1 MAKPIQIRKK
11 VLDKTKTKEERRREG
26 IRDFTDFYRQNPHR
40 CVSTHF
46 QCTTFTWWQDLMFYL
61 MFKSTVFFGIM
72 TRGIGK
78 SYIIG
83 WFCVVWCTIF
93 PRSRI
98 VIASGTRSQARLI
111 VTQKI
116 LGEIYNRY
124 PKVRQEI
131 DIKNSSVAQNNT
143 YVKFYNGSEVV
154 VVTGGDSSRGNRS
167 CIVIYEEARTLDAG
181 VMKNILSKFKQNGD
195 RRPRYKD
202 NPKYARYKSEETKK
216 DLYISSGWMQNH
228 HLYDMCMDAYN
239 SMIDGK
245 PQAVMSLHWGFPV
258 VDGFMDYENDILA
271 EKQKSDYSQMWW
283 AIENEGLFWSES
295 EKSFCSYQQLI
306 NIRKIKN
313 PLIPIPHEM
322 YLDTK
327 TLRDWKK
334 KNFIPKQQGEIR
346 ILSCDVAVMSNDNTV
361 FCVLRLIPSGDRYK
375 RYLSYIEHANNA
387 HSETQSIRMKQLYED
402 FDCDVV
408 LLDVNGNGMGISDA
422 SSKLQYDSKRDKE
435 YPAWTVFNREDMK
448 DRVFE
453 VDISEAMAVIYGIKQ
468 DSKFNHFMIVWLK
481 NAIEM
486 GRLEL
491 LVESN
496 TARDLIEDKNLKLDE
511 HQILDMIAPNIETDL
526 LVKELMALEISYQ
539 ANGTQLKVENPNTR
553 KDRFTAL
560 GFSVYYSNILEQKL
574 NKKKKKKSSF
584 NFTYTPPS
592 YFEKGGN

>member
-1 MAKPIQIRKK
+1 
-11 VLDKTKTKEERRREG
+11 
-26 IRDFTDFYRQNPHR
+26 
-40 CVSTHF
+40 
-46 QCTTFTWWQDLMFYL
+46 MFYL

-202 NPKYARYKSEETKK
+202 NPKYVRYKSEETKK

-327 TLRDWKK
+327 TLKDWKK

-346 ILSCDVAVMSNDNTV
+346 ILSADIAVMSNDNSV
-361 FCVLRLIPSGDRYK
+361 FSLIRLIPSGNRYK
-375 RYLSYIEHANNA
+375 KCLSYMEHMNNT
-387 HSETQSIRMKQLYED
+387 HSEAQAIRLKQLYDD
-402 FDCDVV
+402 FDADVQI
-408 LLDVNGNGMGISDA
+408 LDGMGAGISVLD
-422 SSKLQYDSKRDKE
+422 SMSKVQYDSKRDKE
-435 YPAWTVFNREDMK
+435 YPAWTIFNREDMTN
-448 DRVFE
+448 RSFE
-453 VDISEAMAVIYGIKQ
+453 VDIENALPIIWCVKQ
-468 DSKFNHFMIVWLK
+468 DAKFNHSMITLLK
-481 NAIEM
+481 SSIET

-491 LVESN
+491 LIDSN
-496 TARDLIEDKNLKLDE
+496 EARDLIEDRGLKLTE

-526 LVKELMALEISYQ
+526 LIKELTALEISMQ
-539 ANGTQLKVENPNTR
+539 ANGIYLKVDNPNMR
-553 KDRFTAL
+553 KDRFSSI
-560 GFSVYYSNILEQKL
+560 GFAIVYSNILEQQLTKR
-574 NKKKKKKSSF
+574 KKKKSSF